1 MILLDTNVISEA
13 MRPSPNPDVIHW
25 LDAQPARDVWI
36 SAITIAEIRLGIM
49 RLPQGKRRDVLSD
62 LAEKM
67 FREDFANLCLPFDCD
82 AARQYAH
89 IVSQQNKQGRPV
101 SVEDAQIAAI
111 AIVGGLVLATRNT
124 GDFYDIKGL
133 ALLNPWEDS

>member
-89 IVSQQNKQGRPV
+89 IVSQRNKQGRPV

>member
-89 IVSQQNKQGRPV
+89 IVSQRNKQGRPV
-101 SVEDAQIAAI
+101 SVEDAQLAAI